1 MRKKSISKEMILK
14 DAKDSPELLELQ
26 RQVRQKVIDQLV
38 AKRKAKKMTQSDIS
52 KITGIQRP
60 NISRMESGV
69 YNPTL
74 DTLVRIADSM
84 GLKVHVTFSEK

>member
-1 MRKKSISKEMILK
+1 MILK